1 MSLLIR
7 DPQLANRTSHLRLLC
22 HHQTETRGFGIF
34 PSLLSLKKFRDF
46 PHMLVGGVEFND
58 RDHVIGFIT
67 ASSVVP
73 VRAIGLIRVLLNGFF
88 MRE

>member
-1 MSLLIR
+1 
-7 DPQLANRTSHLRLLC
+7 
-22 HHQTETRGFGIF
+22 
-34 PSLLSLKKFRDF
+34 
-46 PHMLVGGVEFND
+46 MLVGGVEFND